1 MAAQTNAEDRLVIE
15 TVNRHVEQIAKLE
28 ASQEHV
34 ATKAD
39 VAMVQTDI
47 ERLRADMEKL
57 KSDLTWRIVIAMSIM
72 TAIFTAIVRLP
83 AAGA

>member
-1 MAAQTNAEDRLVIE
+1 MAVRTEAENKFVLE
-15 TVNRHVEQIAKLE
+15 AVNRHVEQIAKLE

-57 KSDLTWRIVIAMSIM
+57 KSDLTWRIVIAMSVM
-72 TAIFTAIVRLP
+72 TGIFVAIVRLP
-83 AAGA
+83 AGGV

>member
-1 MAAQTNAEDRLVIE
+1 MAAQTNSEDRFVIE
-15 TVNRHVEQIAKLE
+15 TVSRQVAQIAKLE

-47 ERLRADMEKL
+47 ESLRADMEKL
-57 KSDLTWRIVIAMSIM
+57 KSDMTWRIVIAMSIM
-72 TAIFTAIVRLP
+72 TAIFTAIVRLSP
-83 AAGA
+83 PVA

>member
-1 MAAQTNAEDRLVIE
+1 MATQTEAENNYVLE
-15 TVNRHVEQIAKLE
+15 TVNRQVEQIAKLE

-72 TAIFTAIVRLP
+72 TAIFTAIVRLSP
-83 AAGA
+83 PGT

>member
-1 MAAQTNAEDRLVIE
+1 MAAQTNAEDRFVIE
-15 TVNRHVEQIAKLE
+15 TVSRQVAQIAKLE

-47 ERLRADMEKL
+47 ESLRADMEKL
-57 KSDLTWRIVIAMSIM
+57 KSDMTWRIIIAMSIM
-72 TAIFTAIVRLP
+72 TAIFTAIVRLSP
-83 AAGA
+83 PVA